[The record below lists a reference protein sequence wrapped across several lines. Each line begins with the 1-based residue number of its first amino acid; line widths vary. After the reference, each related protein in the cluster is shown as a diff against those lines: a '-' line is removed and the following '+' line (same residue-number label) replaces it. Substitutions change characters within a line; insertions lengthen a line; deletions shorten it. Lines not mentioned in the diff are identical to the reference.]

1 MTGGIPMAEIS
12 TNLFY
17 CIQSALTANGLR
29 AILFILLGTGC
40 VVLYIKLHNRFGGK
54 EYDARNFTR
63 SKSGAY
69 GTAGWMEPK
78 DIKQVF
84 EVTPPEK
91 AQGTI
96 LGEWNGQVVCLPVDT
111 RLNRHILIFGA
122 SGTMKSRAVI
132 RPYLIQSVKRQES
145 VIVTDSKSELYN
157 DMAGYLIDNGY
168 AVTVFNLVDPR
179 HSDSWNCMA
188 DLQQDTLLAQVLS
201 DVIISNT
208 SGDRGDH
215 FWDNG
220 EANLLK
226 ALVLYVDH
234 STAFGADRRNLPEVY
249 RFLTQTNERQLSALF
264 DKLPM
269 EHPARAPYNLFRQ
282 SSDTVRSGIL
292 LGLGTRLQT
301 LQSEQVKRILSR
313 SDIDLTAPAQK
324 KCAYFVILDDQNSTM
339 NFLSS
344 LFFSFLFIRLTR
356 FADTAPGGRCPVPVN
371 FVLDEFANI
380 GTIGGNHG
388 RDFARSAATL
398 RSRAVTLVLALQSLP
413 QLQNR
418 YGNNLWAEIMGCCD
432 TQLMLGCS
440 DDVTATYISTRSG
453 DMTIDVNSTMAT
465 RQIFAVAQVI
475 PQYRYSEGIGKRRL
489 LTPDEVLRLPQEDLL
504 VAVRGQKM
512 LRLRKLDY
520 TRLPAAKQLRPCSI
534 LDYGSGF
541 YSEPMHWLRTSATSP
556 VYTANSR
563 TDCGIIRILFG
574 SAECRRRHPQRRLF
588 CRTHAGVGWKCPAHA
603 PEFCAQHPNRRAHFG
618 KAGR

>member
-1 MTGGIPMAEIS
+1 MNKRKAGILLALLLGTALLFYLGGLLGQLLHNYEEWMRQGGMTGGIPMAEIS

-54 EYDARNFTR
+54 EYDARNFT
-63 SKSGAY
+63 
-69 GTAGWMEPK
+69 
-78 DIKQVF
+78 
-84 EVTPPEK
+84 
-91 AQGTI
+91 I
-96 LGEWNGQVVCLPVDT
+96 LGEWNGQAVCLPVDT

-208 SGDRGDH
+208 SGDRSDH

-453 DMTIDVNSTMAT
+453 DMTIDVNSTMTT
-465 RQIFAVAQVI
+465 RQTFAVAQVI

-520 TRLPAAKQLRPCSI
+520 TRLPAAKHLRPCSI

-541 YSEPMHWLRTSATSP
+541 YSEPMHSP
-556 VYTANSR
+556 YEQKPAYSPLMPSVGDLYETA
-563 TDCGIIRILFG
+563 
-574 SAECRRRHPQRRLF
+574 
-588 CRTHAGVGWKCPAHA
+588 A
-603 PEFCAQHPNRRAHFG
+603 PPENF
-618 KAGR
+618 

>member
-1 MTGGIPMAEIS
+1 M
-12 TNLFY
+12 
-17 CIQSALTANGLR
+17 
-29 AILFILLGTGC
+29 
-40 VVLYIKLHNRFGGK
+40 
-54 EYDARNFTR
+54 
-63 SKSGAY
+63 
-69 GTAGWMEPK
+69 
-78 DIKQVF
+78 
-84 EVTPPEK
+84 
-91 AQGTI
+91 
-96 LGEWNGQVVCLPVDT
+96 
-111 RLNRHILIFGA
+111 
-122 SGTMKSRAVI
+122 
-132 RPYLIQSVKRQES
+132 
-145 VIVTDSKSELYN
+145 
-157 DMAGYLIDNGY
+157 
-168 AVTVFNLVDPR
+168 
-179 HSDSWNCMA
+179 
-188 DLQQDTLLAQVLS
+188 
-201 DVIISNT
+201 
-208 SGDRGDH
+208 
-215 FWDNG
+215 
-220 EANLLK
+220 
-226 ALVLYVDH
+226 
-234 STAFGADRRNLPEVY
+234 
-249 RFLTQTNERQLSALF
+249 TQTNERQLSALF

-356 FADTAPGGRCPVPVN
+356 FADISPGGRCPVPVN

-380 GTIGGNHG
+380 GTIGGNNG

-453 DMTIDVNSTMAT
+453 DMTIDVNSTMTT
-465 RQIFAVAQVI
+465 RQTFAVAQVI

-489 LTPDEVLRLPQEDLL
+489 LTPDEVLRLPQEDML

-541 YSEPMHWLRTSATSP
+541 YSEPMHSP
-556 VYTANSR
+556 YEQKPAYSPLVPSVGDLYETA
-563 TDCGIIRILFG
+563 
-574 SAECRRRHPQRRLF
+574 
-588 CRTHAGVGWKCPAHA
+588 A
-603 PEFCAQHPNRRAHFG
+603 PPENF
-618 KAGR
+618 

>member
-1 MTGGIPMAEIS
+1 MNKRKAGILLALLLGTALLFYLGGLLGQLLHNYEEWMRQGGMTGGIPMAEIS

-96 LGEWNGQVVCLPVDT
+96 LGEWNGQAVCLPVDT

-168 AVTVFNLVDPR
+168 AVKVFNLIDPR

-208 SGDRGDH
+208 SGDRSDH

-453 DMTIDVNSTMAT
+453 DMTIDVNSTMTT
-465 RQIFAVAQVI
+465 RQTFAVAQVI

-520 TRLPAAKQLRPCSI
+520 TRLPAAKHLRPCSI
-534 LDYGSGF
+534 LDYSSGF
-541 YSEPMHWLRTSATSP
+541 YSEPMHSP
-556 VYTANSR
+556 YEQKPAYSPLVPSVGDLYETA
-563 TDCGIIRILFG
+563 
-574 SAECRRRHPQRRLF
+574 
-588 CRTHAGVGWKCPAHA
+588 A
-603 PEFCAQHPNRRAHFG
+603 PPENF
-618 KAGR
+618 

>member
-1 MTGGIPMAEIS
+1 MVSEQDKQQLGEGS
-12 TNLFY
+12 TNY
-17 CIQSALTANGLR
+17 VDAAQKTVKAIQEVGKAAAEKTTLAASEAAANATAAVAQAGLEGGKAVSEVAAGTAAGGPWG
-29 AILFILLGTGC
+29 AILAAAWALRKPLFKVLICIGLVILFFIIA
-40 VVLYIKLHNRFGGK
+40 VV
-54 EYDARNFTR
+54 A
-63 SKSGAY
+63 
-69 GTAGWMEPK
+69 
-78 DIKQVF
+78 
-84 EVTPPEK
+84 
-91 AQGTI
+91 
-96 LGEWNGQVVCLPVDT
+96 LPSIIS
-111 RLNRHILIFGA
+111 N
-122 SGTMKSRAVI
+122 
-132 RPYLIQSVKRQES
+132 
-145 VIVTDSKSELYN
+145 
-157 DMAGYLIDNGY
+157 
-168 AVTVFNLVDPR
+168 NLF
-179 HSDSWNCMA
+179 H
-188 DLQQDTLLAQVLS
+188 T

-453 DMTIDVNSTMAT
+453 DMTIDVNSTMTT
-465 RQIFAVAQVI
+465 RQTFAVAQVI

-520 TRLPAAKQLRPCSI
+520 TRLPAAKHLRPCSI

-541 YSEPMHWLRTSATSP
+541 YSEPMHSP
-556 VYTANSR
+556 YEQKPAYSPLVPSVGDLYETA
-563 TDCGIIRILFG
+563 
-574 SAECRRRHPQRRLF
+574 
-588 CRTHAGVGWKCPAHA
+588 A
-603 PEFCAQHPNRRAHFG
+603 PPENF
-618 KAGR
+618 

>member
-1 MTGGIPMAEIS
+1 
-12 TNLFY
+12 
-17 CIQSALTANGLR
+17 
-29 AILFILLGTGC
+29 
-40 VVLYIKLHNRFGGK
+40 
-54 EYDARNFTR
+54 
-63 SKSGAY
+63 
-69 GTAGWMEPK
+69 MEPK
-78 DIKQVF
+78 DVKKVF
-84 EVTPPEK
+84 EVAPPDK

-96 LGEWNGQVVCLPVDT
+96 LGELNGQAVCLPVDT
-111 RLNRHILIFGA
+111 KLNRHLLIFGA

-157 DMAGYLIDNGY
+157 DMAGYFIDNGY
-168 AVTVFNLVDPR
+168 EVKVFNLVDPR
-179 HSDSWNCMA
+179 HSNSWNCMA

-208 SGDRGDH
+208 SGERGDH

-220 EANLLK
+220 ESNLLK

-234 STAFGADRRNLPEVY
+234 TTAFGAERRNLPEVY
-249 RFLTQTNERQLSALF
+249 RFLTQTNEKQLSALF
-264 DKLPM
+264 DKLPI

-313 SDIDLTAPAQK
+313 SDIDLTAPAK
-324 KCAYFVILDDQNSTM
+324 RKCAYFVILDDQNSTM

-356 FADTAPGGRCPVPVN
+356 LADSSPGGRCPVPVN

-380 GTIGGNHG
+380 GTIGGNNG

-398 RSRAVTLVLALQSLP
+398 RSRSVALVLALQSLP

-418 YGNNLWAEIMGCCD
+418 YGNNLWAEILGCCD

-440 DDVTATYISTRSG
+440 DDVTATYVSTRSG
-453 DMTIDVNSTMAT
+453 DMTIDVNSTMTT
-465 RQIFAVAQVI
+465 RQTFAVAQVI
-475 PQYRYSEGIGKRRL
+475 PQYRYSEGLGKRRL
-489 LTPDEVLRLPQEDLL
+489 LTPDEVLRLPHDEML
-504 VAVRGQKM
+504 VALRGQKM
-512 LRLRKLDY
+512 LRLKKLDY
-520 TRLPAAKQLRPCSI
+520 TRLSAAKRLRPCSI

-541 YSEPMHWLRTSATSP
+541 YSEPMSP
-556 VYTANSR
+556 PYEPQPAYAPLSPSVGDLYETA
-563 TDCGIIRILFG
+563 
-574 SAECRRRHPQRRLF
+574 
-588 CRTHAGVGWKCPAHA
+588 A
-603 PEFCAQHPNRRAHFG
+603 PPENF
-618 KAGR
+618 

>member
-1 MTGGIPMAEIS
+1 MNKRKAGILLALLLGTALLFYLGGLLGQLLHNYEEWMRQGGMTGGIPMAEIS

-17 CIQSALTANGLR
+17 CIQNALTANGLR

-96 LGEWNGQVVCLPVDT
+96 LGEWNGQAVCLPVDT

-168 AVTVFNLVDPR
+168 AVKVFNLVDPR

-226 ALVLYVDH
+226 ALVLYADH

-264 DKLPM
+264 DKLPV

-432 TQLMLGCS
+432 TQHIHKSCS
-440 DDVTATYISTRSG
+440 CDPLLCSKAFVKVPGFKDISKNLKSTFRDRKIPLFLPASFRLERYTFTYYI
-453 DMTIDVNSTMAT
+453 
-465 RQIFAVAQVI
+465 
-475 PQYRYSEGIGKRRL
+475 KRRR
-489 LTPDEVLRLPQEDLL
+489 PRSYNNHNGI
-504 VAVRGQKM
+504 ARGK
-512 LRLRKLDY
+512 
-520 TRLPAAKQLRPCSI
+520 T
-534 LDYGSGF
+534 SGF
-541 YSEPMHWLRTSATSP
+541 LRNPTFYACCAMP
-556 VYTANSR
+556 RVYAYNAHKRIRPHSLFDR
-563 TDCGIIRILFG
+563 TTQPYPPFSKG
-574 SAECRRRHPQRRLF
+574 
-588 CRTHAGVGWKCPAHA
+588 
-603 PEFCAQHPNRRAHFG
+603 
-618 KAGR
+618 

>member
-1 MTGGIPMAEIS
+1 M
-12 TNLFY
+12 
-17 CIQSALTANGLR
+17 
-29 AILFILLGTGC
+29 
-40 VVLYIKLHNRFGGK
+40 
-54 EYDARNFTR
+54 
-63 SKSGAY
+63 
-69 GTAGWMEPK
+69 
-78 DIKQVF
+78 
-84 EVTPPEK
+84 
-91 AQGTI
+91 
-96 LGEWNGQVVCLPVDT
+96 
-111 RLNRHILIFGA
+111 
-122 SGTMKSRAVI
+122 
-132 RPYLIQSVKRQES
+132 
-145 VIVTDSKSELYN
+145 
-157 DMAGYLIDNGY
+157 
-168 AVTVFNLVDPR
+168 
-179 HSDSWNCMA
+179 
-188 DLQQDTLLAQVLS
+188 S

-432 TQLMLGCS
+432 TQL
-440 DDVTATYISTRSG
+440 
-453 DMTIDVNSTMAT
+453 
-465 RQIFAVAQVI
+465 
-475 PQYRYSEGIGKRRL
+475 
-489 LTPDEVLRLPQEDLL
+489 
-504 VAVRGQKM
+504 
-512 LRLRKLDY
+512 
-520 TRLPAAKQLRPCSI
+520 
-534 LDYGSGF
+534 
-541 YSEPMHWLRTSATSP
+541 WLRTSATSP
-556 VYTANSR
+556 VYTASSR
-563 TDCGIIRILFG
+563 TDCGIPQILFG
-574 SAECRRRHPQRRLF
+574 SAECGRRHPQRRLF
-588 CRTHAGVGWKCPAHA
+588 CRTHAGVGWKCPAHG
-603 PEFCAQHPNRRAHFG
+603 PEYCAQRPNRRTHFG

>member
-1 MTGGIPMAEIS
+1 
-12 TNLFY
+12 
-17 CIQSALTANGLR
+17 
-29 AILFILLGTGC
+29 
-40 VVLYIKLHNRFGGK
+40 
-54 EYDARNFTR
+54 
-63 SKSGAY
+63 
-69 GTAGWMEPK
+69 MEPK
-78 DIKQVF
+78 DLKQVF
-84 EVTPPEK
+84 EVTLPEK

-96 LGEWNGQVVCLPVDT
+96 LGEWNGKAVCLPVDT

-168 AVTVFNLVDPR
+168 AVKVFNLVDPR

-208 SGDRGDH
+208 SGDRSDH

-453 DMTIDVNSTMAT
+453 DMTIDVNSTMTT
-465 RQIFAVAQVI
+465 RQTFAVAQVI

-520 TRLPAAKQLRPCSI
+520 TRLPAAKHLRSCSI

-541 YSEPMHWLRTSATSP
+541 YSEPMHSP
-556 VYTANSR
+556 YEQKPAYSPLVPSVGDLYETA
-563 TDCGIIRILFG
+563 
-574 SAECRRRHPQRRLF
+574 
-588 CRTHAGVGWKCPAHA
+588 A
-603 PEFCAQHPNRRAHFG
+603 PPENF
-618 KAGR
+618 

>member
-1 MTGGIPMAEIS
+1 MDRRKAGILLACLLGLVLLLYLGGLLDQLLYNYEEWMRQDGMTSGLLMVEIS
-12 TNLFY
+12 ASPLDCISGAFTASGLKGTLF
-17 CIQSALTANGLR
+17 L
-29 AILFILLGTGC
+29 LLGTGG
-40 VVLYIKLHNRFGGK
+40 VVLYVKLHDKFGNK

-78 DIKQVF
+78 EVKTVF
-84 EVTPPEK
+84 EIAPPDK
-91 AQGTI
+91 AKGTI
-96 LGEWNGQVVCLPVDT
+96 LGELNGQAVCLPVDT
-111 RLNRHILIFGA
+111 KLNRHILVFGA

-157 DMAGYLIDNGY
+157 DMAGYFIDSGY
-168 AVTVFNLVDPR
+168 EVKVFNLVDPH

-188 DLQQDTLLAQVLS
+188 DLQQDTLLARVLS

-208 SGDRGDH
+208 SGERGDH

-234 STAFGADRRNLPEVY
+234 TTAFGAERRNLPEVY

-264 DKLPM
+264 DKLPV

-301 LQSEQVKRILSR
+301 LQIEQVKRILSR
-313 SDIDLTAPAQK
+313 SDIDLTAPAK
-324 KCAYFVILDDQNSTM
+324 RKCAYFVILDDQNSTM

-356 FADTAPGGRCPVPVN
+356 LADSSPGGRCPVPVN

-380 GTIGGNHG
+380 GTIGGNNG

-398 RSRAVTLVLALQSLP
+398 RSRAVSLVLALQSLP

-418 YGNNLWAEIMGCCD
+418 YGNNLWAEILGCCD

-440 DDVTATYISTRSG
+440 DDVTATYVSTRSG
-453 DMTIDVNSTMAT
+453 DMTIDVNSTMTT
-465 RQIFAVAQVI
+465 RQTFAVAQVI
-475 PQYRYSEGIGKRRL
+475 PQYRYSEGLGKRRL
-489 LTPDEVLRLPQEDLL
+489 LTPDEVLRLPHDEML
-504 VAVRGQKM
+504 VALRGQKI
-512 LRLRKLDY
+512 LRLKKLDY
-520 TRLPAAKQLRPCSI
+520 TRLAAAKQLRPCSI
-534 LDYGSGF
+534 LDYQASV
-541 YSEPMHWLRTSATSP
+541 YSEPMSQPYAVQPQYTPLTPSVGDLYETATP
-556 VYTANSR
+556 
-563 TDCGIIRILFG
+563 
-574 SAECRRRHPQRRLF
+574 
-588 CRTHAGVGWKCPAHA
+588 
-603 PEFCAQHPNRRAHFG
+603 PENF
-618 KAGR
+618 